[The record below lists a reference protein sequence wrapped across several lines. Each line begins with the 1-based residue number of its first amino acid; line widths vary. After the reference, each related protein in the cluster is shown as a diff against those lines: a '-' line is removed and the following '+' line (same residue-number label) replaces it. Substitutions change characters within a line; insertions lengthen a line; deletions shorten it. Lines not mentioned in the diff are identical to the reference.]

1 MGRYSVWGFRRSRT
15 RFQAGLKLLR
25 LHRGIAFI
33 LPRNP
38 QLRPVAFHYKEYP
51 NDSLEYGLLAEEVAE
66 IYPDLV
72 TRDKNGQIEGVQ
84 YHKVNALLLNEVQR
98 LQRELQRR
106 EDEIRALTT
115 RLSTIETLVQARLQS
130 SGGL

>member
-1 MGRYSVWGFRRSRT
+1 
-15 RFQAGLKLLR
+15 
-25 LHRGIAFI
+25 
-33 LPRNP
+33 
-38 QLRPVAFHYKEYP
+38 
-51 NDSLEYGLLAEEVAE
+51 LEYGLLAEEVAE